1 MEGAL
6 ARRPANP
13 GTTLNAW
20 RSIRPFSHSSTP
32 RTENVWQG
40 SRLLA
45 DTFHKDEDVPGNEE
59 RFIGILQFWCKH
71 QWRLIAATVVLL
83 EEKAHET

>member
-1 MEGAL
+1 MLGV
-6 ARRPANP
+6 
-13 GTTLNAW
+13 
-20 RSIRPFSHSSTP
+20 RSDPFPTHP
-32 RTENVWQG
+32 RLERKMSG
-40 SRLLA
+40 KESRLLA
-45 DTFHKDEDVPGNEE
+45 DTFHKDEDVPRNEE